1 MAVHRADPNLAAPP
15 SRQGAFVPPSKPAP
29 PPRPFT
35 PAADFVPTLAYR
47 ASDPNFELRVLR
59 DRVRTLESE
68 LAVARET
75 ARIRDEQLERQE
87 YRHLGEVRVYKG
99 KIRELQAAVTELQKN
114 QRPARGQGSRRGD

>member
-15 SRQGAFVPPSKPAP
+15 SRQGAFVPTSEPAP

-87 YRHLGEVRVYKG
+87 YRHLGEVRVYEG
-99 KIRELQAAVTELQKN
+99 KIRELQAAVAELQKN
-114 QRPARGQGSRRGD
+114 QRPPRGQGSRRGD